1 MSSPL
6 VERLRRTLRFGRPIV
21 VVSGLPRSGTSM
33 AMMMLQAGG
42 VPLLTDDVR
51 LADESNPNG
60 YFEFEPVKRLDSA
73 GDPDWL
79 ADAGGRAVK
88 IISFL
93 LTWLPETHDY
103 RVLFMQRDLDEVIAS
118 QEQMLVRRGE
128 PADGAG
134 ADAMREIYARHLEQ
148 VERLLSNRRCF
159 TRLPVSYRAAIE
171 RPAVEARR
179 ISDFLG
185 GSLDVERMAAVA
197 NRQLYRNRR
206 ETREP

>member
-1 MSSPL
+1 MTSSL
-6 VERLRRTLRFGRPIV
+6 VERLKRKLRTGRQIV

-33 AMMMLQAGG
+33 AMMMLEAGG
-42 VPLLTDDVR
+42 VPLLTDAVR

-60 YFEFEPVKRLDSA
+60 YFEFEPVKQLGSA
-73 GDPDWL
+73 GDLGWL

-118 QEQMLVRRGE
+118 QQKMLLRRGE
-128 PADGAG
+128 AAATAG
-134 ADAMREIYARHLEQ
+134 ASDMREIYAQHLVQ
-148 VERLLSNRRCF
+148 VERFLSNRRCF
-159 TRLPVSYRAAIE
+159 TRLPVGYRDVIE
-171 RPAVEARR
+171 RPDVEARR

-185 GSLDVERMAAVA
+185 GGLDIGRMAGVA
-197 NRQLYRNRR
+197 DRQLYRNRR
-206 ETREP
+206 E

>member
-1 MSSPL
+1 
-6 VERLRRTLRFGRPIV
+6 
-21 VVSGLPRSGTSM
+21 M
-33 AMMMLQAGG
+33 AMMMLKAGG

-51 LADESNPNG
+51 LADENNPNG

-73 GDPDWL
+73 GDPAWL
-79 ADAGGRAVK
+79 AGAGGRAVK

-118 QEQMLVRRGE
+118 QEQMLLRRGE
-128 PADGAG
+128 SADGAG
-134 ADAMREIYARHLEQ
+134 ADAMREIYAQHLEQ
-148 VERLLSNRRCF
+148 VERFLSNRRCF
-159 TRLPVSYRAAIE
+159 TRLPVSYRGAIE
-171 RPAVEARR
+171 RPIVEARR

-197 NRQLYRNRR
+197 NPQLYRNRR
-206 ETREP
+206 AASATSLD